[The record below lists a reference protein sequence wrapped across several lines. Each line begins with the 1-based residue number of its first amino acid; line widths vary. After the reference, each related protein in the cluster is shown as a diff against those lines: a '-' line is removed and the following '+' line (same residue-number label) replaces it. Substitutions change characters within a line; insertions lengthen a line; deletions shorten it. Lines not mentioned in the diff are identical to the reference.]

1 MQSSSL
7 EETNQSTGN
16 RNAFLFVTE
25 IQSHLLCVVVHF
37 SYVSRIVGTSLDA
50 LLRGKAP
57 LVSIG
62 GTSAGNAIQGLW
74 IYTGATAS
82 AVSDTS
88 LLRPYNPTI
97 NGALVP
103 SLLNVPSLN
112 DARAGGVVMDD
123 HFVTR
128 DRMGRLV
135 VFMARL
141 AQDGFVPTFAPTPDL
156 TSNASLAVVRGIGV
170 DEATALLLDPGNA
183 TSGASLKAVGDST
196 AYACELSSAALKGMV
211 CAENEALTVRGVACE
226 RLAGASFTDYTNPNG
241 DTFDLSTWKGTGA
254 RYTFDVV
261 NGVIFGNPYGP

>member
-1 MQSSSL
+1 
-7 EETNQSTGN
+7 
-16 RNAFLFVTE
+16 
-25 IQSHLLCVVVHF
+25 
-37 SYVSRIVGTSLDA
+37 VSRIAGTSLEG

-57 LVSIG
+57 LVTIG

-74 IYTGATAS
+74 VYTGATAS

-97 NGALVP
+97 NGALVN
-103 SLLNVPSLN
+103 SLLNVPSLD
-112 DARAGGVVMDD
+112 DATSGGVVTDD
-123 HFVTR
+123 HFVVR

-141 AQDGFVPTFAPTPDL
+141 AQDGFVPTGAATADL
-156 TSNASLAVVRGIGV
+156 TSNSSKAVVRGIGV

-183 TSGASLKAVGDST
+183 TSGASFKAVGDST
-196 AYACELSSAALKGMV
+196 AYACELSSSSLRGMT
-211 CAENEALTVRGVACE
+211 CAENEALTVRGVTCE

-241 DTFDLSTWKGTGA
+241 DTFDLTTWKGTGV

-261 NGVIFGNPYGP
+261 NGVIVGNAYGP